1 MSSAETTQT
10 TVFPDLCRSCNE
22 RVRIDGWFKCPD
34 CESDVDPVTG
44 SFSLVRK
51 ETYDDYPDAAVE
63 NARMALEARE
73 DTGNP
78 NDCGTQVGW
87 ERANQLD
94 NRENLSVDTIS
105 RMAAFAR
112 HEDNYDP
119 DADRSDC
126 GWMMWKAW
134 GGKEGIEWAE
144 DKLDEIEKSLKSH
157 STWLINDNQLV
168 RKSDGRVWNEMH
180 PPSPILKERRYVNS
194 PEEVPDEYEAQ
205 EGSLGG
211 VYYEV
216 DNGGEDEDTDSDDGG
231 GILGSLESEFD
242 SLTTEEEE
250 NKPEEDE
257 VTEQERQELFEDVMQ
272 DLPVPNEPKSPEE
285 ASGVEPDV
293 DNWENVG
300 DEDTEAV
307 VNAQQALSTGSLL
320 GIGVDVSEV
329 DGDEPFEMETGIP
342 NYDGD
347 RNPTVDFAV
356 DSEDFSNL
364 QSEIHQQFFDA
375 TRESHFGTAD
385 PDTVEE
391 YAETL
396 ENDPDEIPMPYV
408 VLDGDGNVAP
418 DQEGRHRALAAIEAG
433 VEEIPVRFV
442 VDSDRDV
449 QKMTKQEA
457 VDSGS
462 SVVDR
467 DEVEIE
473 GYPNLPPEDA
483 RPELVELL
491 KAIDEDEDFDP
502 LEMPVLFELLQD
514 SAPSYKMPKYAVDYA
529 EDDAGE
535 QVCANCEYAY
545 RGMDGRMICSQ
556 VRGEIKGE
564 AWCNLFELETR
575 RKSKR
580 RVYVN
585 SPEEV
590 PDEYEPQQG
599 DAGGIYYETGQSV
612 EEERDMDI
620 EELGEALSDIVGQD
634 KAEEIFSSVESPEA
648 AYDYYDAVSEGL
660 EVNFFDPDD
669 VEPGDQIWDSTYGTL
684 TIEEVSG
691 NPAIAMGP
699 DAGHIKLENGVYANI
714 MGNAPPGLEDE
725 VDDEDVLRLGDLRSV
740 EQKET
745 LDRDAF
751 NVESEV
757 DYDSSEVVD
766 VSNGTGTARTLPS
779 EERDQFWDK
788 LEEVHSSAYDLIT
801 TMREAKKSSY
811 SNQGQFREKAFL
823 EAAGLRGE
831 LDIRNDTLASDEPSD
846 ELVAVT
852 DKVRKASQT
861 AFKEEFG
868 QSKEVHRGLSG
879 TAMRSIVSQAID
891 EETNDVEFDT
901 FGMTNFSTTDGVA
914 EKFANVKKSV
924 TVSKEI
930 TADDVLLWSDYFL
943 KANQEGEISIKSEGI
958 DMTLDD
964 LEVPWTDRTLAE
976 ELTDPSVEFINAM
989 REEDI
994 IVPEGGVDL

>member
-1 MSSAETTQT
+1 
-10 TVFPDLCRSCNE
+10 
-22 RVRIDGWFKCPD
+22 
-34 CESDVDPVTG
+34 
-44 SFSLVRK
+44 
-51 ETYDDYPDAAVE
+51 
-63 NARMALEARE
+63 
-73 DTGNP
+73 
-78 NDCGTQVGW
+78 
-87 ERANQLD
+87 
-94 NRENLSVDTIS
+94 
-105 RMAAFAR
+105 
-112 HEDNYDP
+112 
-119 DADRSDC
+119 
-126 GWMMWKAW
+126 MMWKAW
-134 GGKEGIEWAE
+134 GGKEGVEWAE

-180 PPSPILKERRYVNS
+180 PPSPVLKERRYVNS

-216 DNGGEDEDTDSDDGG
+216 DDGDEDENTDSDDGES
-231 GILGSLESEFD
+231 ILGSLESEFNALAPD
-242 SLTTEEEE
+242 EEDE
-250 NKPEEDE
+250 PEEDE
-257 VTEQERQELFEDVMQ
+257 VTEQERQELFEDVME
-272 DLPVPNEPKSPEE
+272 DLPVPDEPKSPEE
-285 ASGVEPDV
+285 TSGVEPDV

-307 VNAQQALSTGSLL
+307 VNAQQALSSGSLL
-320 GIGVDVSEV
+320 GIGVNISEV
-329 DGDEPFEMETGIP
+329 DGDEPFKMETEIL

-347 RNPTVDFAV
+347 KNPTVDFAV
-356 DSEDFSNL
+356 DTEDFSNL
-364 QSEIHQQFFDA
+364 QSEIHQQFFDS

-433 VEEIPVRFV
+433 VEQIPVRFV

-449 QKMTKQEA
+449 QKMAKQEA

-599 DAGGIYYETGQSV
+599 DAGGIYYETEQSV

-620 EELGEALSDIVGQD
+620 EELGEALSDILGQD
-634 KAEEIFSSVESPEA
+634 KAEEIFSEVTSPEA

-660 EVNFFDPDD
+660 EVNPLDPNE
-669 VEPGDQIWDSTYGTL
+669 VEIGDQVWSSDYGTL
-684 TIEEVSG
+684 TVESVEG
-691 NPAIAMGP
+691 NPAIALGP
-699 DAGHIKLENGVYANI
+699 ESGYVELEDGVYANL
-714 MGNAPPGLEDE
+714 MGDVPSDVEGQVNEDNA
-725 VDDEDVLRLGDLRSV
+725 VRIGDLQSV
-740 EQKET
+740 EQQET

-751 NVESEV
+751 DVESEV
-757 DYDSSEVVD
+757 DYESSEVVD

-779 EERDQFWDK
+779 DERDQFWDN
-788 LEEVHSSAYDLIT
+788 LEEVHSSAYDLKN
-801 TMREAKKSSY
+801 TMLEAKKSSY
-811 SNQGQFREKAFL
+811 SSEGQYREKAFL
-823 EAAGLRGE
+823 EAAGARDQLE
-831 LDIRNDTLASDEPSD
+831 IRNDKIESGEPSD
-846 ELVAVT
+846 EFVAVA
-852 DKVRKASQT
+852 DKVREASQT
-861 AFKEEFG
+861 AFEEEFG
-868 QSKEVHRGLSG
+868 ESKEVHRGLSSA
-879 TAMRSIVSQAID
+879 AMRDIVSEAIR
-891 EETNDVEFDT
+891 EEDSNVEFET
-901 FGMTNFSTTDGVA
+901 FGMTNFSTANGVA
-914 EKFANVKKSV
+914 DKFANVKRSV

-943 KANQEGEISIKSEGI
+943 RANQEGEISIETDELEVTLEDLELPWTGR
-958 DMTLDD
+958 TLD
-964 LEVPWTDRTLAE
+964 E
-976 ELTDPSVEFINAM
+976 ELTDPSDQFISVM
-989 REEDI
+989 EEEGI
-994 IVPEGGVDL
+994 TVPEGGVDL